1 MTTFFKAKK
10 PAKHSVAVGIAMAA
24 MVLSSMTMMG
34 QVAAGGATFT
44 TFNAHVDGEPS
55 ALCLSSAVNCNV
67 YTGEEYVWL
76 NGGPTAN
83 ALLPDGQYFFAV
95 LDPGAQGNPNDG
107 GAGNLSDAYDCY
119 LNRRFTVTNGEVSGY
134 DGFACGYPYSLQTR
148 HWLDD
153 GKDGAKPNGNPPYI
167 RLWPYAESTNS
178 GGVYI
183 LAVCSLADGYPVS
196 PEDCAY
202 DAFKVMPE

>member
-1 MTTFFKAKK
+1 MTTFFNERK
-10 PAKHSVAVGIAMAA
+10 PAKHSLAVGISMAA

-95 LDPGAQGNPNDG
+95 LDPGAQSNPNDG
-107 GAGNLSDAYDCY
+107 GPGNLSDDEDCY
-119 LNRRFTVTNGEVSGY
+119 LNRTFTVTNGEVSGY
-134 DGFACGYPYSLQTR
+134 DGSSSCFFNSPP
-148 HWLDD
+148 HDFD
-153 GKDGAKPNGNPPYI
+153 GGKI
-167 RLWPYAESTNS
+167 RLAPYAESTSS
-178 GGVYI
+178 GGVYV
-183 LAVCSLADGYPVS
+183 LAVCSLAGGYPVR

-202 DAFKVMPE
+202 DAFKVMQVMPE